1 MLVLLASLTV
11 LWLLFFILIH
21 FKLGTPAADPFPC
34 SAVYFWGGGKA
45 GSTTLA
51 ALLKHGYEGDAY
63 DPNSEFID
71 SPKEICWAERGQI
84 LQRRQG
90 FGSGLDG
97 LSKWRA
103 MTHGHKCHPD
113 DKHFVLDAC
122 PRYNTREHAELI
134 MEEDQN
140 AKFLMLIRNPVDRL
154 ISNIND
160 VRRGPAVDVEEVVR
174 KLLERNVEENNM
186 PRDKL
191 IRNRSKI
198 FLDSQRRR
206 LSERLEGETSD
217 SDAIDDAR
225 KVAYRTRKRDL
236 LRERLI
242 ARRVDAAAWARG
254 NRESRGALH
263 REILGQQGMGV
274 LPQKFDHV
282 SRLSRN
288 HWELSLYGKNLQN
301 LLSVVPASQV
311 LVIQTEALSKNPQ
324 QTVADIL
331 KFVGASKPKKVKS
344 LHENKLHDRVSYK
357 TISHELRQEL
367 ETAFESDHALLLQQ
381 LGDKTFPWSWLQEE
395 TDAGSDDNWLTTT
408 PVQDNLHS

>member
-71 SPKEICWAERGQI
+71 SPKETCWAERGQI
-84 LQRRQG
+84 VQRRQG

-97 LSKWRA
+97 LSKWRT

-122 PRYNTREHAELI
+122 PRYSTREHAELI
-134 MEEDQN
+134 IEENRN

-160 VRRGPAVDVEEVVR
+160 VRRGPAVDVEEAVR

-191 IRNRSKI
+191 IRNRSKT

-254 NRESRGALH
+254 NRESGGALH

-311 LVIQTEALSKNPQ
+311 LIIQTEALSKNPQ

-331 KFVGASKPKKVKS
+331 KFIGASKPKKVKT

-357 TISHELRQEL
+357 TISHEVRQEL

-395 TDAGSDDNWLTTT
+395 TDAGADDNWLTTT

>member
-1 MLVLLASLTV
+1 MLASLAA
-11 LWLLFFILIH
+11 LWLLFLILIH

-84 LQRRQG
+84 VQRRQG

-97 LSKWRA
+97 LSKWRT

-122 PRYNTREHAELI
+122 PRYSTREHAELI
-134 MEEDQN
+134 IEENRN

-160 VRRGPAVDVEEVVR
+160 VRRGPAVDVEEAVR

-191 IRNRSKI
+191 IRNRSKT

-254 NRESRGALH
+254 NRESGGALH

-274 LPQKFDHV
+274 LPKKFDHV
-282 SRLSRN
+282 SRLSRS

-311 LVIQTEALSKNPQ
+311 LIIQTEALSKNPQ
-324 QTVADIL
+324 ETVDDIL
-331 KFVGASKPKKVKS
+331 KFIGASKPKKVKT
-344 LHENKLHDRVSYK
+344 LHENKLRDRVSYK
-357 TISHELRQEL
+357 TISHELTQEL
-367 ETAFESDHALLLQQ
+367 ETAFKADHTLLLQQ
-381 LGDKTFPWSWLQEE
+381 LGDKIFPWSWLKDE
-395 TDAGSDDNWLTTT
+395 TDAGTNENWLTTT
-408 PVQDNLHS
+408 PVPRQST